1 MAQAIAEPSKNQ
13 EKSLS
18 LANTDELLSQLA
30 GNEIDR
36 LLAEADAKP
45 APAELSRTN
54 VDVAIPQAAAASSE
68 EAALSKQIDD
78 IFVELEKGQA
88 KPETTKADVAPAEPA
103 KTEAGKT
110 EPLTEGAERAA
121 LLEAAGFNPTSAPA
135 DADGDSQDPVHES
148 GPVGDERSEVLRAAG
163 FQPADK
169 PAIAETPVPPFA
181 MGKADDPLADV
192 EEMESLPSYLKPLVW
207 MNAPLASASPAV
219 RQVLGKVGILTFVNA
234 LVVLAYVVF
243 FRKH

>member
-1 MAQAIAEPSKNQ
+1 MAQAIAEPSKSH
-13 EKSLS
+13 EKSPS

-54 VDVAIPQAAAASSE
+54 VDVPAPQSAKAASE

-88 KPETTKADVAPAEPA
+88 KPETAKADVAPAEPA
-103 KTEAGKT
+103 KAGKT

-121 LLEAAGFNPTSAPA
+121 LLEAAGFHPASAPA

-169 PAIAETPVPPFA
+169 PAIAETPAAQFA

-192 EEMESLPSYLKPLVW
+192 EEMESLPIYLKPLLW

-219 RQVLGKVGILTFVNA
+219 RAVLGKVGILTFVNA
-234 LVVLAYVVF
+234 LLVLAYVVF